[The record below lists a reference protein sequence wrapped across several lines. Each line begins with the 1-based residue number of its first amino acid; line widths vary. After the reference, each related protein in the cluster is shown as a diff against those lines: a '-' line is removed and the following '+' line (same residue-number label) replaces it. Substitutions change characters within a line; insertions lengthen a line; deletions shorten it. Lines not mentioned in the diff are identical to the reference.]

1 MIGLTFNIKRGQGA
15 PLLSE
20 KQFRF
25 RSMLLWVYAILWLII
40 LFSVVFVL
48 SLPTWLRVS
57 VIVVLGILA
66 PAVTDLFESYQSY
79 KVMWKRFYNKR
90 GSATENRK
98 D

>member
-1 MIGLTFNIKRGQGA
+1 MIGLTSKIKRGA

-20 KQFRF
+20 KQFGF
-25 RSMLLWVYAILWLII
+25 RSRLLWVYAILWLII
-40 LFSVVFVL
+40 LFSVVFVW

-57 VIVVLGILA
+57 VIVVLGVLA
-66 PAVTDLFESYQSY
+66 PAVTDLFRSYPCY
-79 KVMWKRFYNKR
+79 KVTWELFYNKR